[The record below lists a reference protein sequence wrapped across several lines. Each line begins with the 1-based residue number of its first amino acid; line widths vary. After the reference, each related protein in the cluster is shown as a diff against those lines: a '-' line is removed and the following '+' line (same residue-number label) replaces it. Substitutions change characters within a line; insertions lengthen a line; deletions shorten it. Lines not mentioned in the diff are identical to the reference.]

1 MTLCQHGVQSGMS
14 YECSACVTTPARVA
28 AVTTLTLDVDTHVI
42 YARESGRV
50 LGEAWGPS
58 ADGDGNWFARWGDA
72 DGHRVASKDAAV
84 RWLELRGG
92 EQ

>member
-1 MTLCQHGVQSGMS
+1 MTLCQHGVQSGAG
-14 YECSACVTTPARVA
+14 YECSACVTTPVVA
-28 AVTTLTLDVDTHVI
+28 TGLKLDVSAHVI
-42 YARESGRV
+42 YARESGTV